1 MTLAAAVDA
10 LERADRV
17 TALEHLLEA
26 WRVNR
31 HPAIGD
37 AIVILDAA
45 FREAVGGF
53 TQTEWLAAASSVR
66 PAIVGALVHEL
77 ALHAAVH
84 SIKDVASRLERLARW
99 PADPRVAIALASV
112 VEKRPWTTKASL
124 PVWRQI
130 MRVLAALRDPAI
142 EDRLAVCRTRA
153 GTANKLFREIYVA
166 GLDAAI
172 EATQLSAQLDA
183 TDLTRLARCRSL
195 IDGLRKA
202 PLPAREV
209 LAPPTNVPH
218 AVVAPTEDDLLAWI
232 AEDPVSDGARQ
243 VLADYYLER
252 DDPRGPVIA
261 QQLAGKQPKLTPP
274 VIAALLGP
282 LRDIVEHATV
292 RFVRGCLSACT
303 VTAQGPQELATA
315 IGDPRWA
322 TVVEITTSRAAIVAQ
337 PHMRSL
343 RVVRGLSISGVAE
356 LCRVSHAMP
365 IEEMLIRPTG
375 HAIGTPPERAMIS
388 AARCMPAL
396 RRLIIELP
404 KNRHFGSARIHLR
417 DLDWLIASA
426 FARNLDELV
435 VTAEGQRTEYQL
447 VDFAN
452 AFAAHATLDRLVIG
466 SATFIRERGQ
476 ILLELVCPPAG
487 DLDHFAARLT
497 GLTSSHVRQVAVT
510 SAKPPA
516 AAVRQR
522 VTRELAAW
530 TPTWRTGEPERDPAR
545 AGR

>member
-10 LERADRV
+10 LERADRI

-37 AIVILDAA
+37 AIVILDVA

-53 TQTEWLAAASSVR
+53 TQTEWLAAASAVR

-84 SIKDVASRLERLARW
+84 SLKDIASRLERIARW
-99 PADPRVAIALASV
+99 PADPRVALALASV

-124 PVWRQI
+124 PIWRQI

-153 GTANKLFREIYVA
+153 GTANKAFREIYVA
-166 GLDAAI
+166 GIDVAV
-172 EATQLSAQLDA
+172 EVTQLSAQLDA
-183 TDLTRLARCRSL
+183 ADLARLARCRSM
-195 IDGLRKA
+195 IDALRKG

-209 LAPPTNVPH
+209 LAPPPSAPH
-218 AVVAPTEDDLLAWI
+218 AEVAPTEDDLLAWI
-232 AEDPVSDGARQ
+232 AEDPASDGARQ

-261 QQLAGKQPKLTPP
+261 LQLAGKQPKLTAP

-282 LRDIVEHATV
+282 LRDIVELGTA
-292 RFVRGCLSACT
+292 RFERGGLAACT
-303 VTAQGPQELATA
+303 VTAQSPQELASA

-322 TVVEITTSRAAIVAQ
+322 TVVELTTSRAAIVAQ

-343 RVVRGLSISGVAE
+343 RVVRGLSISGLAE
-356 LCRVSHAMP
+356 LCRVGHALP
-365 IEEMLIRPTG
+365 VEEMTIVPTG
-375 HAIGTPPERAMIS
+375 HAIGTPPERATIT
-388 AARCMPAL
+388 AARCLPAL
-396 RRLIIELP
+396 RRLIIDLP

-426 FARNLDELV
+426 FARGLDELV

-452 AFAAHATLDRLVIG
+452 AFAAHASLGRLVIG
-466 SATFIRERGQ
+466 SATFTRERGE
-476 ILLELVCPPAG
+476 IVLELVCPSAG

-497 GLTSSHVRQVAVT
+497 GLTGSHVAEVVVT
-510 SAKPPA
+510 SAKAPA
-516 AAVRQR
+516 ASVRRR
-522 VTRELAAW
+522 VIQELAHW
-530 TPTWRTGEPERDPAR
+530 TPTWRTG
-545 AGR
+545 

>member
-10 LERADRV
+10 LERGDRV
-17 TALEHLLEA
+17 IALEQLLEA

-53 TQTEWLAAASSVR
+53 TQAEWLAAASAVR
-66 PAIVGALVHEL
+66 PAIIGALVHEL

-84 SIKDVASRLERLARW
+84 SIKDIASRLERLARW
-99 PADPRVAIALASV
+99 PADPRVALALASV

-153 GTANKLFREIYVA
+153 GSANKLFREIYVA
-166 GLDAAI
+166 GIDAAV

-183 TDLTRLARCRSL
+183 ADLARLGRCRSL

-209 LAPPTNVPH
+209 LAPPASAPH

-232 AEDPVSDGARQ
+232 AEDPASEGARQ

-252 DDPRGPVIA
+252 DDPRGPVFA
-261 QQLAGKQPKLTPP
+261 QQLAGKQPKLTAP
-274 VIAALLGP
+274 VIATLLGP
-282 LRDIVEHATV
+282 LRDIVEHATA
-292 RFVRGCLSACT
+292 RFERGCLSVCT
-303 VTAQGPQELATA
+303 VTAENPQELATA

-322 TVVEITTSRAAIVAQ
+322 TVVELTTSRAAIVAQ

-343 RVVRGLSISGVAE
+343 RVIHGLSISGLAE
-356 LCRVSHAMP
+356 LCRVSHALP
-365 IEEMLIRPTG
+365 VEELTIRPTG
-375 HAIGTPPERAMIS
+375 HAIGTPPERATIS
-388 AARCMPAL
+388 AARCLPAL
-396 RRLIIELP
+396 RRLTIELS
-404 KNRHFGSARIHLR
+404 KNRHFGSARIHLH
-417 DLDWLIASA
+417 DLDWLIAST
-426 FARNLDELV
+426 FAKNLDELV

-452 AFAAHATLDRLVIG
+452 AFAAHASLGRLVVG
-466 SATFIRERGQ
+466 SATFTRERGQ
-476 ILLELVCPPAG
+476 IVLALVCPPTG

-497 GLTSSHVRQVAVT
+497 GLTNSHVRQVVVT
-510 SAKPPA
+510 SPKPPA

-522 VTRELAAW
+522 VSRELAQW
-530 TPTWRTGEPERDPAR
+530 TPTWRTA
-545 AGR
+545 